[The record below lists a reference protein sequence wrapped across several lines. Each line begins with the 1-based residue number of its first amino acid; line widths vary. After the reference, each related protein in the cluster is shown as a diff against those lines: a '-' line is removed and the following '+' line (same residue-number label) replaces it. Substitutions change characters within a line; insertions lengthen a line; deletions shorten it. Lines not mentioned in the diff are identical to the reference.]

1 MRILFFTHYF
11 PPEGN
16 APASRTYETCK
27 RWVRDGHEVC
37 VITGVPSAPE
47 GIVYEGYR
55 KRLWPQRERMDGIEV
70 LRVWSYVAPNR
81 RVLRRILNFVSFMIS
96 ATLSGLFVRRP
107 NVVIAT
113 SPQLF
118 CGWAGV
124 LVSRARRLPFVLEIR
139 DLWPDSILAVEAL
152 RQGLVIALLY
162 RLEAWMYAAADHIV
176 TVGEG
181 YRRQLLGKG
190 VEPEKLTVIPNGID
204 TELFYPLPPDP
215 ALRKELDLEGRFV
228 CSYLGTIG
236 MACGLRVVL
245 DAAKLLRQRGIHDV
259 VFLMVGDG
267 AAREELEEEARREG
281 LHEVRFLGRQPKR
294 RVPALLA
301 ITDAAL
307 VHLKREPLFS
317 TVLPSKIFEAAAM
330 ARPILLGVEGHA
342 AQLVTE
348 NDMGLCFEPEN
359 AEQLVEALERLR
371 ADPELRRRLGENGH
385 QLVTKSFN
393 RDSLA
398 RQFLVLLDTV
408 VGRDARRQLQA
419 GSTAR

>member
-47 GIVYEGYR
+47 GVVYEGYR

-81 RVLRRILNFVSFMIS
+81 RVLRRILNFVSFMCT

-107 NVVIAT
+107 DVVIAT

-124 LVSRARRLPFVLEIR
+124 LVTRVRRLPFVLEIR
-139 DLWPDSILAVEAL
+139 DLWPDSIIAVEAL
-152 RQGLVIALLY
+152 RQGLVLQLLY
-162 RLEAWMYAAADHIV
+162 KLEAWMYAAADHIV

-181 YRRQLLGKG
+181 YRRELLAKG
-190 VEPEKLTVIPNGID
+190 AAPDKVTVVPNGID

-215 ALRKELDLEGRFV
+215 ELRRDLDLEGRFV

-245 DAAKLLRQRGIHDV
+245 EAAKILRERGVRDV
-259 VFLMVGDG
+259 VFMMVGDG
-267 AAREELEEEARREG
+267 AEREALEEQARAEG
-281 LHEVRFLGRQPKR
+281 LTEVRFLGRQPKN
-294 RVPALLA
+294 RVPRLLA
-301 ITDAAL
+301 LSDAAL

-330 ARPILLGVEGHA
+330 GRPILLGVEGHA
-342 AQLVTE
+342 AKLVTE
-348 NDMGLCFEPEN
+348 SDMGLCFEPEN
-359 AEQLVEALERLR
+359 AEELVAALDRLR
-371 ADPELRRRLGENGH
+371 ADPELSRKLGENGQ
-385 QLVTKSFN
+385 QLVTKCFN

-398 RQFLVLLDTV
+398 RQFLVLLESL
-408 VGRDARRQLQA
+408 VGRSARRQLQSGPA
-419 GSTAR
+419 SR

>member
-27 RWVRDGHEVC
+27 RWVRDGHQVC

-55 KRLWPQRERMDGIEV
+55 KRFWPQRERMDGIEV

-81 RVLRRILNFVSFMIS
+81 RVLRRILNFVSFMLT
-96 ATLSGLFVRRP
+96 ATLSGLFARRP
-107 NVVIAT
+107 DIVIAT

-124 LVSRARRLPFVLEIR
+124 LVTRARRLPFVLEIR
-139 DLWPDSILAVEAL
+139 DLWPDSIVAVEAL
-152 RQGLVIALLY
+152 REGFLIRVLY
-162 RLEAWMYAAADHIV
+162 KLEAWMYAAADHIV

-181 YRRQLLGKG
+181 YRRELLAKG
-190 VEPEKLTVIPNGID
+190 ADPEKVTVVPNGID
-204 TELFYPLPPDP
+204 AELFYPLLPDP
-215 ALRKELDLEGRFV
+215 TLRAELDLQNRFV
-228 CSYLGTIG
+228 CSYIGTIG

-245 DAAKLLRQRGIHDV
+245 DAALLLRQRGIRDV

-267 AAREELEEEARREG
+267 AAREQLEAEARAEG
-281 LHEVRFLGRQPKR
+281 LDEVRFLGRQAKN
-294 RVPALLA
+294 RVPPLLA
-301 ITDAAL
+301 LSDAAL

-330 ARPILLGVEGHA
+330 GRPILLGVEGHA
-342 AQLVTE
+342 AKLVGE

-359 AEQLVEALERLR
+359 AEELVAALVRLR
-371 ADPELRRRLGENGH
+371 DDPELCRRLGENG
-385 QLVTKSFN
+385 QQAVTKSFN

-398 RQFLVLLDTV
+398 RQFLTLLESL
-408 VGRDARRQLQA
+408 VGRGAQRQVQPGSVAR
-419 GSTAR
+419 